1 MPVKALE
8 EGKVWQKRTR
18 AAELIRWFVGFVGL
32 MILLGC
38 WKVISDATIW
48 VFVIDAPKQA
58 GDLISRMFPP
68 RWSYLN
74 QLWSPLWDTIN
85 IATLGTVIGVSIA
98 FTVSFFAARN
108 TTPHPILRAIA
119 LLIIVVSR
127 SVNSLIWGL
136 LLVAIIGPG
145 VLAGVIAIGL
155 RSIGFVGK
163 LFYESIEEIE
173 IEPVEAIT
181 ATGASQG
188 QVLTYGILP
197 QVLPSF
203 VGISVFRWDINIRE
217 STVIGLVGAGGIGI
231 NLDASI
237 SALKWSQAS
246 VIFIVIFVMVLVSE
260 SVSAII
266 RNKMI

>member
-1 MPVKALE
+1 MPIKELN
-8 EGKVWQKRTR
+8 GTKIWQKRDR
-18 AAELIRWFVGFVGL
+18 AATLIRWFVGFVGL
-32 MILLGC
+32 VILVGC
-38 WKVISDATIW
+38 WHVISEATIW
-48 VFVIDAPKQA
+48 AFVSDAPQQA
-58 GDLISRMFPP
+58 GDMISRMFPP

-74 QLWSPLWDTIN
+74 QLWNPLWDTIN

-98 FTVSFFAARN
+98 FVVSFLAARN

-145 VLAGVIAIGL
+145 ILAGVIAIGL

-163 LFYESIEEIE
+163 LFYEAIEEIDR
-173 IEPVEAIT
+173 EPVEAIT
-181 ATGASQG
+181 ATGANQG
-188 QVLTYGILP
+188 QVLTYSVLP
-197 QVLPSF
+197 QVLPAF
-203 VGISVFRWDINIRE
+203 VGTSVFRWDINIRE

-237 SALKWSQAS
+237 NALKWSQAS
-246 VIFIVIFVMVLVSE
+246 VIFIAIFIMVLLSE
-260 SVSAII
+260 WISASIRKNII
-266 RNKMI
+266 

>member
-18 AAELIRWFVGFVGL
+18 AAELIRWFVGFVA
-32 MILLGC
+32 IIVVFIC

-58 GDLISRMFPP
+58 GDMISRMFPP

-108 TTPHPILRAIA
+108 TTPHPILRSIA

-136 LLVAIIGPG
+136 LL
-145 VLAGVIAIGL
+145 
-155 RSIGFVGK
+155 K
-163 LFYESIEEIE
+163 
-173 IEPVEAIT
+173 
-181 ATGASQG
+181 
-188 QVLTYGILP
+188 
-197 QVLPSF
+197 
-203 VGISVFRWDINIRE
+203 N
-217 STVIGLVGAGGIGI
+217 
-231 NLDASI
+231 
-237 SALKWSQAS
+237 
-246 VIFIVIFVMVLVSE
+246 
-260 SVSAII
+260 
-266 RNKMI
+266 